1 MHERRILVSKERTI
15 MVFHHHYRQP
25 AIVAA
30 ASVRGY
36 LENAGITVVDRTS
49 TEPIELIIVLGG
61 DGTILEAANI
71 AHRQG
76 VPVIGVNLGHVG
88 FLAEA
93 EEEELGEL
101 CERVVRGEYQVE
113 RRMCIDVE
121 VRHPDGSVQSEW
133 AANDI
138 AVLSTDK
145 GHPALLAFGV
155 DGEAVSEYGADG
167 LIVSTPTGSTAY
179 NFSVGG
185 PVVWPDVQALV
196 LSPLAAHGL
205 FTRSLV
211 LGPSSVLEIQVL
223 PQQVQDCEVWADGR
237 RILPAPLGSSIRVT
251 KSTTDMQLARLVS
264 LPFSAR
270 LVKKFGLPVE
280 GWRGR

>member
-167 LIVSTPTGSTAY
+167 LMYRLRRGLLPITFRSGVRWYGLMCKPWCFPHWLLTACLH
-179 NFSVGG
+179 V
-185 PVVWPDVQALV
+185 PWCWDPRQ
-196 LSPLAAHGL
+196 
-205 FTRSLV
+205 
-211 LGPSSVLEIQVL
+211 
-223 PQQVQDCEVWADGR
+223 C
-237 RILPAPLGSSIRVT
+237 
-251 KSTTDMQLARLVS
+251 
-264 LPFSAR
+264 
-270 LVKKFGLPVE
+270 
-280 GWRGR
+280 